1 MSMDFNR
8 NVPSDVQTPSVRISF
23 DETTQSTPWNVP
35 QYFVD
40 FLSSVGHDATV
51 IAALQA
57 VIDTNNPPA

>member
-1 MSMDFNR
+1 MDFNR
-8 NVPSDVQTPSVRISF
+8 NVSGDVEAPSVRVSF

-40 FLSSVGHDATV
+40 FLSSVGHDPAV